1 MIRVKFVLA
10 LLSSMIFTMAYGG
23 NKSVVVEYLDNT
35 EKEFY
40 MNLLKRIVINGND
53 LSLMGNDETT
63 LETADI
69 SSIRKI
75 SFVSDEDSGIS
86 AIADTCEKL
95 TVYLAN
101 EEALHVEVGTT
112 GKIIRI
118 FDTKGQIHH
127 SAVLSDNTTE
137 INISAFADGIYL
149 LQYGNNIVKF
159 IKQ

>member
-1 MIRVKFVLA
+1 MIRIKLFLA
-10 LLSSMIFTMAYGG
+10 LWSSMIFAMAYGG
-23 NKSVVVEYLDNT
+23 NQSVVVEYLDNT

-40 MNLLKRIVINGND
+40 MNLLKKIVINGND
-53 LSLMGNDETT
+53 LSLMGNDETP

-69 SSIRKI
+69 DGIRKI
-75 SFVSDEDSGIS
+75 NFVSDADSDTNITT
-86 AIADTCEKL
+86 DTCEKL
-95 TVYLAN
+95 TVYLVN
-101 EEALHVEVGTT
+101 KEVLHVEVETI

-127 SAVLSDNTTE
+127 SAILSENTAE
-137 INISAFADGIYL
+137 INLSAFANGIYL